1 MQEALKEWAKGRDVA
16 DKHAKGGFGIAPDED
31 VREAIEVVMAAC
43 QADSVLQAN

>member
-1 MQEALKEWAKGRDVA
+1 MKEWAESCDVA

-43 QADSVLQAN
+43 QADGVLQAN